1 MTTVHSP
8 QNPSSATPAPARA
21 PRTGAHRSGLGWI
34 VAGSVVLLTA
44 LALLITGVVVRVIDD
59 SWRRDGYLT
68 SSPIPLNTDSHAIA
82 TQRLDMADIAPL
94 WPDVNSLLG
103 EVRLRATGSAG
114 SAVFIGVAPADRVAA
129 YLDGVGHATL
139 TELADPATAYA
150 THPGGPPATKP
161 ADQDFWVAQASG
173 TGAQAVEWPL
183 DEGTWTVVVMNA
195 DGSPGVGA
203 DIDVGI
209 TAPVQDWA
217 AQVLL
222 IGSSAMGL
230 IGIAMILVGVYRRRQ
245 HPHPAH

>member
-1 MTTVHSP
+1 
-8 QNPSSATPAPARA
+8 
-21 PRTGAHRSGLGWI
+21 
-34 VAGSVVLLTA
+34 
-44 LALLITGVVVRVIDD
+44 
-59 SWRRDGYLT
+59 
-68 SSPIPLNTDSHAIA
+68 
-82 TQRLDMADIAPL
+82 
-94 WPDVNSLLG
+94 
-103 EVRLRATGSAG
+103 LRATGSAG

-161 ADQDFWVAQASG
+161 ADQNFWVAQASG

-183 DEGTWTVVVMNA
+183 AEGTWTVVVMNA